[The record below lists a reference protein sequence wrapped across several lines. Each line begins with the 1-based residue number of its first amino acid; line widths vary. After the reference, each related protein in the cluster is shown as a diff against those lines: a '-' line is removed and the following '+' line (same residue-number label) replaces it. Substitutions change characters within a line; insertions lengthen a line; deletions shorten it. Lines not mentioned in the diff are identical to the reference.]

1 MAEGQRLGGKVRA
14 VRKSHRMTQVKL
26 AEKLGISPSYL
37 NLIEHNRRPLT
48 AQLLLKLV
56 KLFDLDLES
65 FADDDSDRVEQE
77 LMEVFGDELF
87 DDQRLTRGDVEE
99 LVEHHPNVSRAIRLL
114 YDAWQS
120 AQEQA
125 RTLAGERSGTAEVV
139 GRRVLP
145 SEEVSDLLQDHLNHF
160 PELEAAAERVAQ
172 TAGFDPQRV
181 QGALVRFL
189 EESLGVRVSYLP
201 EAQMNGALRR
211 LDRAQRT
218 LELAE
223 VLPVPSRRF
232 QLAHAIGLLTQ
243 RQTIDQLVQAAELSH
258 PESARLARVAL
269 ANYFA
274 AAVLMPYEAF
284 LRAALDTRYDV
295 DLLCHRFQVSFEQV
309 AHRLTTLQRP
319 GREGVRFHL
328 IRIDIAGNI
337 SKRFSAS
344 GIRFAR
350 YSGACPRW
358 NVFRALL
365 TPGRITTQLSVMP
378 DGEAYFCLARTLRKG
393 ERGYR
398 SSPVVHAVGLG
409 CRVEDAEA
417 LVYADGFDLTNA
429 ESAVPIGVTCRLC
442 ERRDCDQRA
451 LPSIGQPLRVDEDV
465 RGLSF
470 YAEVDGA
477 TIS

>member
-1 MAEGQRLGGKVRA
+1 MAESQRLGGKVRA
-14 VRKSHRMTQVKL
+14 VRKSHRLTQVRL
-26 AEKLGISPSYL
+26 AEQLGISPSYL

-56 KLFDLDLES
+56 KLFDLDLAT
-65 FADDDSDRVEQE
+65 FASDDTDQVEHE

-99 LVEHHPNVSRAIRLL
+99 LVEHHPNVARSIRRL

-125 RTLAGERSGTAEVV
+125 RTLAGEDGDPAVV

-160 PELEAAAERVAQ
+160 PDLELAAERVAAA
-172 TAGFDPQRV
+172 AGFDPHRV
-181 QGALVRFL
+181 EGALSRYLL
-189 EESLGVRVSYLP
+189 EQQGIQVVLRP
-201 EAQMNGALRR
+201 ENQMNGALRR
-211 LDRAQRT
+211 LDRSQRT

-223 VLPVPSRRF
+223 VLHLPTRRF

-243 RQTIDQLVQAAELSH
+243 SDTLDRLVAEAELQH

-274 AAVLMPYEAF
+274 AAVLMPYEPF
-284 LRAALDTRYDV
+284 LQAALDTRYDV
-295 DLLCHRFQVSFEQV
+295 DLLGHRFQVSFEQV
-309 AHRLTTLQRP
+309 AHRLTSLRRP
-319 GREGVRFHL
+319 GREGVPFHL

-365 TPGRITTQLSVMP
+365 TPGAITTQVSRMP
-378 DGEAYFCLARTLRKG
+378 DGESFFCLARTLRKG
-393 ERGYR
+393 DRGFR

-409 CRVEDAEA
+409 CRVEHAEA
-417 LVYADGFDLTNA
+417 LVYADGIDLTS
-429 ESAVPIGVTCRLC
+429 EERAVPIGVTCRLC

-470 YAEVDGA
+470 YAEVD
-477 TIS
+477 TSR